1 MTMKSNRRISV
12 KLERVS
18 KSYNGTRVLNEVS
31 LQIEVGEFYV
41 IMGPNGSGKSTLLS
55 IIAGTNPLDSG
66 HVEIHGHNLG
76 KDDSDAKCVI
86 GYVPQD
92 NFCSSFLTG
101 RENLEYFAGL
111 LGFSK
116 LQVRERIER
125 VLEMMQL
132 LPHADKRVANYSG
145 GMRKKLEVATALLG
159 DAKVLLLDEP
169 STGLDPNVRKEFLSL
184 LREISEEG
192 TTILLVTHIGE
203 DAESASKVGF
213 MVDGRII
220 IEDSPENL
228 KEMACLE
235 SKVLVDALPR
245 SQELLEILASLD
257 EDCIVAENGESLEVF
272 THSPMELIPK
282 IAHSLQNAGFKLNG
296 IETRPPSLE
305 DVFYHLTE
313 VSIRGEAT

>member
-1 MTMKSNRRISV
+1 MKSNQTISV

-31 LQIEVGEFYV
+31 LQIEAGEFYV

-66 HVEIHGHNLG
+66 HVEIHGRDIGRCNV
-76 KDDSDAKCVI
+76 DAKSLI

-92 NFCSSFLTG
+92 DFCSDFLTG

-111 LGFSK
+111 LGLGK
-116 LQVRERIER
+116 KQAKERIEQ

-132 LPHADKRVANYSG
+132 VPHADKRVAHYSG

-169 STGLDPNVRKEFLSL
+169 STGLDPNVRKDFLSL
-184 LREISEEG
+184 LLEICEQG

-203 DAESASKVGF
+203 DAESASRVGF
-213 MVDGRII
+213 MVDGRIVV
-220 IEDSPENL
+220 EDSPENL
-228 KEMACLE
+228 KDMACLE
-235 SKVLVDALPR
+235 SKVLVDAIPR
-245 SQELLEILASLD
+245 SQELLEILAGLD
-257 EDCIVAENGESLEVF
+257 QDCIVAENGEGLEVF
-272 THSPMELIPK
+272 THSPTELIPK
-282 IAHSLQNAGFKLNG
+282 IAHSLQDAGFKLNS
-296 IETRPPSLE
+296 IETKPPSLE

-313 VSIRGEAT
+313 MSIRGEVA